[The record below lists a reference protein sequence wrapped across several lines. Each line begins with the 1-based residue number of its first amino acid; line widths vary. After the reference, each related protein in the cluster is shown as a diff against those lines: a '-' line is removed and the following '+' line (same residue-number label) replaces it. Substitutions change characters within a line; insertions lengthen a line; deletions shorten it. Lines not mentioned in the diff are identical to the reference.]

1 MTHKTCQRCG
11 TELRPDVPGGFCPR
25 CLVQAGI
32 DLSTG
37 AAPNADTSLGDA
49 ATDILPEEPGLMLL
63 PSAATSQPPAPAL
76 AGRRFGD

>member
-1 MTHKTCQRCG
+1 MAYKTCQRCG

-37 AAPNADTSLGDA
+37 AAPNADAESW
-49 ATDILPEEPGLMLL
+49 
-63 PSAATSQPPAPAL
+63 
-76 AGRRFGD
+76 